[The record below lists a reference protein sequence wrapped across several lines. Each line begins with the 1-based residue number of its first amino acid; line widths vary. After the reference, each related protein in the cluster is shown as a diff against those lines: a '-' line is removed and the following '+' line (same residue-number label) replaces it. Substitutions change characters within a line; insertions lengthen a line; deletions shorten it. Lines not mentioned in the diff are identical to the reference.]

1 MFGLSDEIREL
12 EANACRKERVSCADC
27 GYSFWSCYAI
37 GNFCPNCKSTNFK
50 SVPWWYGRDIPSSI
64 HGKKLADGRKVVP
77 KFFVEVRAN
86 IHPVNGGDPFLSWL
100 EAEKWF
106 KDHGWEIMGDAEWYA
121 HKYYRNS
128 FFEK

>member
-1 MFGLSDEIREL
+1 MYGLGDVLRES
-12 EANACRKERVSCADC
+12 ESNICRREWVSCVDC
-27 GYSFWSCYAI
+27 GQCFFVCSFIRKS
-37 GNFCPNCKSTNFK
+37 CPNCKSANFK

-100 EAEKWF
+100 EAERWF
-106 KDHGWEIMGDAEWYA
+106 NNQGWEIMEDDEWYA
-121 HKYYRNS
+121 HKYHRGD